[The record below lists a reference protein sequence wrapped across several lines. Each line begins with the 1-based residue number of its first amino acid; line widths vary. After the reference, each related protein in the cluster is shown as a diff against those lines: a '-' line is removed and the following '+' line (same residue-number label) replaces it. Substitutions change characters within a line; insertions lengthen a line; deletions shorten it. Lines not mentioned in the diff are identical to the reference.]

1 MELTM
6 KLMGS
11 IVALVMGVMLMRGM
25 MTAPSEMR
33 QPLGVESSAAATPA
47 QVSCT
52 FYHCTPQDNC
62 TQICGDFAFCDRGGF
77 CTLQ

>member
-1 MELTM
+1 MESTM
-6 KLMGS
+6 KLVGT
-11 IVALVMGVMLMRGM
+11 IVAMVMGVLFMRGM

-33 QPLGVESSAAATPA
+33 QPLGVESSAAAA

-52 FYHCTPQDNC
+52 FYHCTAEDNC
-62 TQICGDFAFCDRGGF
+62 TQICGDFAFCDRSGF